1 MERKIEEQLLAWKN
15 KTDDRLPLIVNGA
28 RQVGKTYI
36 LRKFGEEQFKNVVYI
51 NLETNLTI
59 ASYFNDNIAPER
71 LLRYL
76 EASTGERII
85 PEETL
90 IIFDEIQSSERALT
104 ALKYFCEETPEYHIA
119 AAGSLLGVAINRQHY
134 SFPVGKVETL
144 TLYPLD
150 FEEYLGAR
158 SQKLLSE
165 EIRRAYEKMEP
176 LPDALHQKA
185 IELYREYLLIGGM
198 PACINA
204 FLKSGSFLDVPLV
217 QNEILDNYIADM
229 AKYASNTDSVKI
241 RACYNS
247 IPAQLA
253 KDNKKFQYKVV
264 QKGGSAALFGASI
277 EWLNL
282 AGVVLKCQRI
292 NQAIEPIAVYTDLS
306 AFKLYMGDVGL
317 LTMKSGLSQQTV
329 LSGEG
334 NTFMG
339 AVTENYVAQQLAAKG
354 YDLYYWESSST
365 AELDFVL
372 QKGNQI
378 VGVEVK
384 KGEHVRSRSLS
395 VFVDSYKPAYSVRLS
410 LKNFGEKDG
419 LKSVP
424 LYAAFYAGWPKAWAA
439 FRMAKEV
446 WAEDNA
452 DDAKDKHQN
461 EMVFP
466 IGAPNDGFA
475 KYFIGQSY
483 LAPLS
488 TQQVGIYNVTF
499 EPGCRNNWHIHHAKN
514 GGGQILVCV
523 AGRGYYQEWGKPAQE
538 LRPGDVVNISVGV
551 KHWHGAAPDSWFSHL
566 AVEVPGDETSNEWL
580 ESVDNKEKA
589 GRSSP

>member
-1 MERKIEEQLLAWKN
+1 MMRRKIEEKLLAWKN
-15 KTDDRLPLIVNGA
+15 KTSNRLPLIVNGA

-36 LRKFGEEQFKNVVYI
+36 LRKFGAEQFKNVVYI

-59 ASYFNDNIAPER
+59 ASYFTDNIAPER

-76 EASTGERII
+76 EASTGDRII
-85 PEETL
+85 PGETL
-90 IIFDEIQSSERALT
+90 IILDEIQSCERALT
-104 ALKYFCEETPEYHIA
+104 SLKYFCEETPEYHIV
-119 AAGSLLGVAINRQHY
+119 AAGSLLGVAINRQRY
-134 SFPVGKVETL
+134 SFPVGKVETI

-150 FEEYLGAR
+150 FEEFLWAR
-158 SQKLLSE
+158 GREALCE
-165 EIRRAYEKMEP
+165 EIHRAYETMEP
-176 LPDALHQKA
+176 LPEALHQEA

-204 FLKSGSFLDVPLV
+204 FLNSGSLLDVPLV

-264 QKGGSAALFGASI
+264 QKGGSATLFGASI

-292 NQAIEPIAVYTDLS
+292 NQAYEPIAVYADLS

-317 LTMKSGLSQQTV
+317 LTMKSGISQQTV

-339 AVTENYVAQQLAAKG
+339 AVTENYVAQQLASKG
-354 YDLYYWESSST
+354 YDLYYWESGST

-372 QKGNQI
+372 QKGSRI
-378 VGVEVK
+378 VGIEVK

-395 VFVDSYKPAYSVRLS
+395 VFINNYKPACSIRLS
-410 LKNFGEKDG
+410 LKNFGEKDK
-419 LKSVP
+419 LKSIP
-424 LYAAFYAGWPKAWAA
+424 LYAIFC
-439 FRMAKEV
+439 
-446 WAEDNA
+446 
-452 DDAKDKHQN
+452 
-461 EMVFP
+461 
-466 IGAPNDGFA
+466 I
-475 KYFIGQSY
+475 
-483 LAPLS
+483 
-488 TQQVGIYNVTF
+488 
-499 EPGCRNNWHIHHAKN
+499 
-514 GGGQILVCV
+514 
-523 AGRGYYQEWGKPAQE
+523 
-538 LRPGDVVNISVGV
+538 
-551 KHWHGAAPDSWFSHL
+551 
-566 AVEVPGDETSNEWL
+566 
-580 ESVDNKEKA
+580 
-589 GRSSP
+589 

>member
-1 MERKIEEQLLAWKN
+1 MKRKIEERLLAWKG
-15 KTDDRLPLIVNGA
+15 KTSNRLPLIVNGA

-36 LRKFGEEQFKNVVYI
+36 LRKFGAEQFKNVVYI
-51 NLETNLTI
+51 NLETNLAV
-59 ASYFNDNIAPER
+59 ASYFSDNITPER

-85 PEETL
+85 PGETL
-90 IIFDEIQSSERALT
+90 IILDEIQSCERALT
-104 ALKYFCEETPEYHIA
+104 SLKYFCEETPEYHIV
-119 AAGSLLGVAINRQHY
+119 AAGSLLGVAINRQRY
-134 SFPVGKVETL
+134 SFPVGKVETI

-150 FEEYLGAR
+150 FEEFLWAR
-158 SQKLLSE
+158 GREVLCE
-165 EIRRAYEKMEP
+165 EIRHAYETMEP
-176 LPDALHQKA
+176 LPDALHQEA

-204 FLKSGSFLDVPLV
+204 FLNSGSFLDVPLI
-217 QNEILDNYIADM
+217 QSEILDNYIADM

-292 NQAIEPIAVYTDLS
+292 NQAYEPIAVYADLS

-317 LTMKSGLSQQTV
+317 LTMKSGISQQTV

-339 AVTENYVAQQLAAKG
+339 AVTENYVAQQLVAKG
-354 YDLYYWESSST
+354 YDLYYWESGST

-372 QKGNQI
+372 QKGRQI
-378 VGVEVK
+378 IGIEVK

-395 VFVDSYKPAYSVRLS
+395 VFVSSYKPSHSIRLS
-410 LKNFGEKDG
+410 LKNFGEKDN

-424 LYAAFYAGWPKAWAA
+424 LYA
-439 FRMAKEV
+439 
-446 WAEDNA
+446 
-452 DDAKDKHQN
+452 
-461 EMVFP
+461 VF
-466 IGAPNDGFA
+466 
-475 KYFIGQSY
+475 
-483 LAPLS
+483 
-488 TQQVGIYNVTF
+488 
-499 EPGCRNNWHIHHAKN
+499 
-514 GGGQILVCV
+514 CV
-523 AGRGYYQEWGKPAQE
+523 
-538 LRPGDVVNISVGV
+538 
-551 KHWHGAAPDSWFSHL
+551 
-566 AVEVPGDETSNEWL
+566 
-580 ESVDNKEKA
+580 
-589 GRSSP
+589 

>member
-1 MERKIEEQLLAWKN
+1 MKRKIEEQLLAWKN
-15 KTDDRLPLIVNGA
+15 KTAGRLPLIVNGA

-51 NLETNLTI
+51 DLETNLTI

-85 PEETL
+85 PGETL
-90 IIFDEIQSSERALT
+90 IIFDEIQSCERALT
-104 ALKYFCEETPEYHIA
+104 ALKYFCEETPEFHIA
-119 AAGSLLGVAINRQHY
+119 AAGSLLGVAINRQQY
-134 SFPVGKVETL
+134 SFPVGKVETI

-150 FEEYLGAR
+150 FEEYLWAR
-158 SQKLLSE
+158 GKEFLCG
-165 EIRRAYEKMEP
+165 EIRTAYETMEP
-176 LPDALHQKA
+176 LPDALHQEA
-185 IELYREYLLIGGM
+185 IELYREYLIIGGM

-217 QNEILDNYIADM
+217 QSEILDNYIADM

-264 QKGGSAALFGASI
+264 QKGGSATLFGATI

-292 NQAIEPIAVYTDLS
+292 NQAFEPIAVYADLS

-339 AVTENYVAQQLAAKG
+339 AVTENYVAQQLAAKS

-378 VGVEVK
+378 IGIEVK
-384 KGEHVRSRSLS
+384 KGEHVRSRSLG
-395 VFVDSYKPAYSVRLS
+395 VFADSYKPAYSIRLS

-424 LYAAFYAGWPKAWAA
+424 DLP
-439 FRMAKEV
+439 R
-446 WAEDNA
+446 
-452 DDAKDKHQN
+452 
-461 EMVFP
+461 P
-466 IGAPNDGFA
+466 
-475 KYFIGQSY
+475 
-483 LAPLS
+483 
-488 TQQVGIYNVTF
+488 
-499 EPGCRNNWHIHHAKN
+499 
-514 GGGQILVCV
+514 
-523 AGRGYYQEWGKPAQE
+523 AGRC
-538 LRPGDVVNISVGV
+538 GV
-551 KHWHGAAPDSWFSHL
+551 RGPTHRRWS
-566 AVEVPGDETSNEWL
+566 
-580 ESVDNKEKA
+580 
-589 GRSSP
+589 

>member
-1 MERKIEEQLLAWKN
+1 MKRKIEERLLAWKD
-15 KTDDRLPLIVNGA
+15 KTSNRLPLIVNGA

-36 LRKFGEEQFKNVVYI
+36 LRRFGAEQFKNVVYI

-59 ASYFNDNIAPER
+59 ASYFTDNIAPER

-76 EASTGERII
+76 EASTGERIVAG
-85 PEETL
+85 ETL
-90 IIFDEIQSSERALT
+90 IILDEIQSCERALT
-104 ALKYFCEETPEYHIA
+104 SLKYFCEETPEFHIV
-119 AAGSLLGVAINRQHY
+119 AAGSLLGVAINRQRY
-134 SFPVGKVETL
+134 SFPVGKVETI

-150 FEEYLGAR
+150 FEEFLWAR
-158 SQKLLSE
+158 GKEALCE
-165 EIRRAYEKMEP
+165 EIHRAYETMEP
-176 LPDALHQKA
+176 LPDALHQEA

-204 FLKSGSFLDVPLV
+204 FLNSGSFLDVPLV

-264 QKGGSAALFGASI
+264 QKGGSATLFGASI

-292 NQAIEPIAVYTDLS
+292 NQAYEPIAVYADLS
-306 AFKLYMGDVGL
+306 AFKLYMEDVGL
-317 LTMKSGLSQQTV
+317 LTMKSGISQQTV

-339 AVTENYVAQQLAAKG
+339 AVTENYVAQQLASKG
-354 YDLYYWESSST
+354 YDLYYWESGST

-372 QKGNQI
+372 QKGSQI
-378 VGVEVK
+378 IGIEVK

-395 VFVDSYKPAYSVRLS
+395 VFVNSYKPSYSIRLS

-419 LKSVP
+419 LKAVP
-424 LYAAFYAGWPKAWAA
+424 LYAAFC
-439 FRMAKEV
+439 
-446 WAEDNA
+446 
-452 DDAKDKHQN
+452 
-461 EMVFP
+461 
-466 IGAPNDGFA
+466 
-475 KYFIGQSY
+475 
-483 LAPLS
+483 L
-488 TQQVGIYNVTF
+488 
-499 EPGCRNNWHIHHAKN
+499 
-514 GGGQILVCV
+514 
-523 AGRGYYQEWGKPAQE
+523 
-538 LRPGDVVNISVGV
+538 
-551 KHWHGAAPDSWFSHL
+551 
-566 AVEVPGDETSNEWL
+566 
-580 ESVDNKEKA
+580 
-589 GRSSP
+589 

>member
-1 MERKIEEQLLAWKN
+1 MKRKIEEQLLAWKQ
-15 KTDDRLPLIVNGA
+15 KTADRLPLIVNGA

-36 LRKFGEEQFKNVVYI
+36 LRKFGEEQFNTVVYI

-59 ASYFNDNIAPER
+59 ASYFKENIQPER

-85 PEETL
+85 PGETL
-90 IIFDEIQSSERALT
+90 IIFDEIQSCERALT
-104 ALKYFCEETPEYHIA
+104 SLKYFCEETPEFHIA

-134 SFPVGKVETL
+134 SFPVGKVETI

-150 FEEYLGAR
+150 FEEYLRAR
-158 SQKLLSE
+158 GKELLSE
-165 EIRRAYEKMEP
+165 EIRAAYDAMEP
-176 LPDALHQKA
+176 LPDALHQEA
-185 IELYREYLLIGGM
+185 VELYREYLIIGGM
-198 PACINA
+198 PACINV

-264 QKGGSAALFGASI
+264 QKGGSATLFGASI

-292 NQAIEPIAVYTDLS
+292 NQAFEPIAVYADLS

-317 LTMKSGLSQQTV
+317 LTMKSGISQQTV

-334 NTFMG
+334 NTFVG
-339 AVTENYVAQQLAAKG
+339 ALTENYVAQQLAAKG

-378 VGVEVK
+378 IGIEVK

-395 VFVDSYKPAYSVRLS
+395 VFVSNYKPAYSIRLS

-424 LYAAFYAGWPKAWAA
+424 LYAIFC
-439 FRMAKEV
+439 
-446 WAEDNA
+446 
-452 DDAKDKHQN
+452 
-461 EMVFP
+461 
-466 IGAPNDGFA
+466 I
-475 KYFIGQSY
+475 
-483 LAPLS
+483 
-488 TQQVGIYNVTF
+488 
-499 EPGCRNNWHIHHAKN
+499 
-514 GGGQILVCV
+514 
-523 AGRGYYQEWGKPAQE
+523 
-538 LRPGDVVNISVGV
+538 
-551 KHWHGAAPDSWFSHL
+551 
-566 AVEVPGDETSNEWL
+566 
-580 ESVDNKEKA
+580 
-589 GRSSP
+589 

>member
-1 MERKIEEQLLAWKN
+1 MKRKIEAQLLAWKN
-15 KTDDRLPLIVNGA
+15 QTADRLPLIVNGA

-36 LRKFGEEQFKNVVYI
+36 LRKFGEEQFNNVVYI

-59 ASYFNDNIAPER
+59 ASYFNENIQPER

-85 PEETL
+85 PGETL
-90 IIFDEIQSSERALT
+90 IIFDEIQSCERALT
-104 ALKYFCEETPEYHIA
+104 SLKYFCEETPEFHIA

-134 SFPVGKVETL
+134 SFPVGKVETI

-150 FEEYLGAR
+150 FEEYLWAMG
-158 SQKLLSE
+158 KELLSK
-165 EIRRAYEKMEP
+165 EICAAYGAMEP
-176 LPDALHQKA
+176 LPDALHQEA
-185 IELYREYLLIGGM
+185 IELYREYLIIGGM

-204 FLKSGSFLDVPLV
+204 FLKSGSFLDVPLA

-253 KDNKKFQYKVV
+253 KENKKFQYKVV
-264 QKGGSAALFGASI
+264 QKGGSATLFGASI

-292 NQAIEPIAVYTDLS
+292 SQAFEPIAVYADLS

-317 LTMKSGLSQQTV
+317 LTMKSGISQQTV

-339 AVTENYVAQQLAAKG
+339 AVTENYVAQQLAAQG

-378 VGVEVK
+378 IGIEVK

-395 VFVDSYKPAYSVRLS
+395 VFVDSYKPAYSIRLS

-424 LYAAFYAGWPKAWAA
+424 LYAAFC
-439 FRMAKEV
+439 
-446 WAEDNA
+446 
-452 DDAKDKHQN
+452 
-461 EMVFP
+461 
-466 IGAPNDGFA
+466 I
-475 KYFIGQSY
+475 
-483 LAPLS
+483 
-488 TQQVGIYNVTF
+488 
-499 EPGCRNNWHIHHAKN
+499 
-514 GGGQILVCV
+514 
-523 AGRGYYQEWGKPAQE
+523 
-538 LRPGDVVNISVGV
+538 
-551 KHWHGAAPDSWFSHL
+551 
-566 AVEVPGDETSNEWL
+566 
-580 ESVDNKEKA
+580 
-589 GRSSP
+589 

>member
-1 MERKIEEQLLAWKN
+1 MMKRKIEERLLAWKN
-15 KTDDRLPLIVNGA
+15 KTRNRQPLIVNGA

-36 LRKFGEEQFKNVVYI
+36 LRKFGAEQFKNVVYI

-59 ASYFNDNIAPER
+59 ASYFTDNIAPER

-76 EASTGERII
+76 EASTGERIVAG
-85 PEETL
+85 ETL
-90 IIFDEIQSSERALT
+90 IILDEIQSCERALT
-104 ALKYFCEETPEYHIA
+104 SLKYFCEETPEYHIV
-119 AAGSLLGVAINRQHY
+119 AAGSLLGVAINRQRY
-134 SFPVGKVETL
+134 SFPVGKVETI

-150 FEEYLGAR
+150 LEEFLWAR
-158 SQKLLSE
+158 GREALCE
-165 EIRRAYEKMEP
+165 EIHRAYETMEP
-176 LPDALHQKA
+176 LPEALHQEA
-185 IELYREYLLIGGM
+185 IGLYREYLLIGGM

-204 FLKSGSFLDVPLV
+204 FLSSGSFLDVPLV

-292 NQAIEPIAVYTDLS
+292 NQAYEPIAVYADLS
-306 AFKLYMGDVGL
+306 AFKLYMEDVGL
-317 LTMKSGLSQQTV
+317 LTMKSGISQQTV

-339 AVTENYVAQQLAAKG
+339 AVTENYVAQQLASKG
-354 YDLYYWESSST
+354 YDLYYWESGST

-372 QKGNQI
+372 QKNNEIIGI
-378 VGVEVK
+378 EVK

-395 VFVDSYKPAYSVRLS
+395 VFVNNYKPAYSIRFS

-424 LYAAFYAGWPKAWAA
+424 LYAAF
-439 FRMAKEV
+439 
-446 WAEDNA
+446 
-452 DDAKDKHQN
+452 
-461 EMVFP
+461 
-466 IGAPNDGFA
+466 
-475 KYFIGQSY
+475 
-483 LAPLS
+483 
-488 TQQVGIYNVTF
+488 
-499 EPGCRNNWHIHHAKN
+499 
-514 GGGQILVCV
+514 CV
-523 AGRGYYQEWGKPAQE
+523 
-538 LRPGDVVNISVGV
+538 
-551 KHWHGAAPDSWFSHL
+551 
-566 AVEVPGDETSNEWL
+566 
-580 ESVDNKEKA
+580 
-589 GRSSP
+589 

>member
-1 MERKIEEQLLAWKN
+1 MKRKIEEQLLAWKN
-15 KTDDRLPLIVNGA
+15 KTADRLPLIVNGA

-85 PEETL
+85 PGETL
-90 IIFDEIQSSERALT
+90 IIFDEIQSCERALT
-104 ALKYFCEETPEYHIA
+104 ALKYFCEETPEFHIA

-134 SFPVGKVETL
+134 SFPVGKVETI
-144 TLYPLD
+144 TLYPVD
-150 FEEYLGAR
+150 FEEYLWAR
-158 SQKLLSE
+158 DKKLLCE
-165 EIRRAYEKMEP
+165 EIRTAYETMES
-176 LPDALHQKA
+176 LPDALHQDA
-185 IELYREYLLIGGM
+185 IELYREYLIIGGM

-264 QKGGSAALFGASI
+264 QKGGSATLFGASI

-292 NQAIEPIAVYTDLS
+292 NQAFEPIAVYADLS

-334 NTFMG
+334 NTFLG

-378 VGVEVK
+378 IGIEVK

-395 VFVDSYKPAYSVRLS
+395 VFVDSYKPAYSIRLS
-410 LKNFGEKDG
+410 LKNFGEKDV

-424 LYAAFYAGWPKAWAA
+424 LYAAFC
-439 FRMAKEV
+439 
-446 WAEDNA
+446 
-452 DDAKDKHQN
+452 
-461 EMVFP
+461 
-466 IGAPNDGFA
+466 I
-475 KYFIGQSY
+475 
-483 LAPLS
+483 
-488 TQQVGIYNVTF
+488 
-499 EPGCRNNWHIHHAKN
+499 
-514 GGGQILVCV
+514 
-523 AGRGYYQEWGKPAQE
+523 
-538 LRPGDVVNISVGV
+538 
-551 KHWHGAAPDSWFSHL
+551 
-566 AVEVPGDETSNEWL
+566 
-580 ESVDNKEKA
+580 
-589 GRSSP
+589 